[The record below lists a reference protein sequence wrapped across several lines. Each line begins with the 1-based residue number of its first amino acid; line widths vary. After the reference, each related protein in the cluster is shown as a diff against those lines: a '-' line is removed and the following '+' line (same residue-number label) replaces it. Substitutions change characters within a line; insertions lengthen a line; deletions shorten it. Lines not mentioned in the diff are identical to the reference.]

1 MLKRWQPK
9 IRLRFLFLA
18 TFVLAAL
25 LPAALLAIWVIN
37 GTTERELDST
47 ANKQIALARTFALSL
62 DRYAADRL
70 LIFDQYADAYVR
82 NSANQPG
89 LSLAAKSDFLYF
101 VLRFN

>member
-47 ANKQIALARTFALSL
+47 ANKHVRLVAR
-62 DRYAADRL
+62 
-70 LIFDQYADAYVR
+70 
-82 NSANQPG
+82 P
-89 LSLAAKSDFLYF
+89 
-101 VLRFN
+101 LRR